1 MNMKHFLLTTLLALI
16 MGIGAYG
23 QTNLTGRVY
32 YNANIMASEFDEK
45 LKELDKEIASKRT
58 ETIAAMEKKKGR
70 KLTAAEEAELTKEL
84 NQAVN
89 KAKTMMKEGMKTTVT
104 MEFRSA
110 KEVVMKMEMKVDDAV
125 LKAAGVSWVKRKA
138 LKAALAIAPSTE
150 KDTYVVK
157 GNQVIIGTGKDQDTM
172 TLSADGKTLTGTMD
186 GKKFTLTRTK

>member
-1 MNMKHFLLTTLLALI
+1 MKHFLLTTLLALI

-70 KLTAAEEAELTKEL
+70 KLTAAEEAELNKEL
-84 NQAVN
+84 NQAMN
-89 KAKTMMKEGMKTTVT
+89 KAKTMMKEGMKTAVT
-104 MEFRSA
+104 MEFKSA

-125 LKAAGVSWVKRKA
+125 LKAAGVSWIKRKA
-138 LKAALAIAPSTE
+138 MKAAMALSPSQKE
-150 KDTYVVK
+150 TYVVK

-172 TLSADGKTLTGTMD
+172 TLSADGKTITGTMD

>member
-45 LKELDKEIASKRT
+45 LKELDKEIANKRT

-84 NQAVN
+84 NQAMN
-89 KAKTMMKEGMKTTVT
+89 KAKTMMKEGMKTAVT
-104 MEFRSA
+104 MEFKSA

-125 LKAAGVSWVKRKA
+125 LKAAGVSWIKRKA
-138 LKAALAIAPSTE
+138 MKAAMALSPSQKE
-150 KDTYVVK
+150 TYVVK

-172 TLSADGKTLTGTMD
+172 TLSADGKMLTGTMD

>member
-16 MGIGAYG
+16 IGIGAYG

-84 NQAVN
+84 NQAMN
-89 KAKTMMKEGMKTTVT
+89 KAKTMMKEGMKTAVT
-104 MEFRSA
+104 MEFKSA

-125 LKAAGVSWVKRKA
+125 LKAAGVSWIKRKA
-138 LKAALAIAPSTE
+138 MKAAMALSPSQKE
-150 KDTYVVK
+150 TYVMK

-172 TLSADGKTLTGTMD
+172 TLSADGKTITGTMD

>member
-23 QTNLTGRVY
+23 QIY

-45 LKELDKEIASKRT
+45 LKELDKEIANKRT

-84 NQAVN
+84 NQAMN
-89 KAKTMMKEGMKTTVT
+89 KAKTMMKEGMKTAVT
-104 MEFRSA
+104 MEFKSA

-125 LKAAGVSWVKRKA
+125 LKAAGVSWIKRKA
-138 LKAALAIAPSTE
+138 MKAAMALSPSQKET
-150 KDTYVVK
+150 
-157 GNQVIIGTGKDQDTM
+157 
-172 TLSADGKTLTGTMD
+172 
-186 GKKFTLTRTK
+186 

>member
-45 LKELDKEIASKRT
+45 LKELDKEIANKRT

-70 KLTAAEEAELTKEL
+70 KLTAAEEAELNKEL
-84 NQAVN
+84 NKALN
-89 KAKTMMKEGMKTTVT
+89 KAKTMMKEGMKTAVT
-104 MEFRSA
+104 MEFKSA

-125 LKAAGVSWVKRKA
+125 LKAAGVSWIKRKA
-138 LKAALAIAPSTE
+138 MKAAMALSPSQKE
-150 KDTYVVK
+150 TYVVK

-172 TLSADGKTLTGTMD
+172 TLSADSKTLTGTMD

>member
-70 KLTAAEEAELTKEL
+70 KLTAAEEAELNKEL
-84 NQAVN
+84 NQAMN
-89 KAKTMMKEGMKTTVT
+89 KAKTMMKEGMKTAVT
-104 MEFRSA
+104 MEFKSA

-125 LKAAGVSWVKRKA
+125 LKAAGVSWIKRKA
-138 LKAALAIAPSTE
+138 MKAAMALSPSQKE
-150 KDTYVVK
+150 TYVVK

-172 TLSADGKTLTGTMD
+172 TLSADGKTITGTMD

>member
-32 YNANIMASEFDEK
+32 YNANIMAGEFDEK

-84 NQAVN
+84 NQAMN
-89 KAKTMMKEGMKTTVT
+89 KAKTMMKEGMKTAVT
-104 MEFRSA
+104 MEFKSA

-125 LKAAGVSWVKRKA
+125 LKAAGVSWIKRKA
-138 LKAALAIAPSTE
+138 MKAAMALSPSQKE
-150 KDTYVVK
+150 TYGVK

>member
-45 LKELDKEIASKRT
+45 LKELDKEIANKRT

-70 KLTAAEEAELTKEL
+70 KLTASEEAELNKEL
-84 NQAVN
+84 NQAMN
-89 KAKTMMKEGMKTTVT
+89 KAKTMMKEGMKTAVT
-104 MEFRSA
+104 MEFKSA

-125 LKAAGVSWVKRKA
+125 LKAAGVSWIKRKA
-138 LKAALAIAPSTE
+138 MKAAMALSPSQKE
-150 KDTYVVK
+150 TYVVK

-186 GKKFTLTRTK
+186 GKKFTLTRMK

>member
-45 LKELDKEIASKRT
+45 LKELDKEIANKRT

-70 KLTAAEEAELTKEL
+70 KLTASEEAELNKEL
-84 NQAVN
+84 NQAMN
-89 KAKTMMKEGMKTTVT
+89 KAKTMMKEGMKTAVT
-104 MEFRSA
+104 MEFKSA

-125 LKAAGVSWVKRKA
+125 LKAAGVSWIKRKA
-138 LKAALAIAPSTE
+138 MKAAMALSPSQKE
-150 KDTYVVK
+150 TYVVK

>member
-16 MGIGAYG
+16 IGIGAYG

-84 NQAVN
+84 NKAMN
-89 KAKTMMKEGMKTTVT
+89 KAKTMMKEGMKTAVT
-104 MEFRSA
+104 MEFKSA

-125 LKAAGVSWVKRKA
+125 LKAAGVSWIKRKA
-138 LKAALAIAPSTE
+138 MKAAMALSPSQKE
-150 KDTYVVK
+150 TYVVK

>member
-1 MNMKHFLLTTLLALI
+1 MKHFLLTTLLALI

-45 LKELDKEIASKRT
+45 LKELDKEIANKRT

-84 NQAVN
+84 NQAMN
-89 KAKTMMKEGMKTTVT
+89 KAKTMMKEGMKTAVT
-104 MEFRSA
+104 MEFKSA

-125 LKAAGVSWVKRKA
+125 LKAAGVSWIKRKA
-138 LKAALAIAPSTE
+138 MKAAMALSPSQKE
-150 KDTYVVK
+150 TYVVK

>member
-45 LKELDKEIASKRT
+45 LKELDKEIANKRT

-84 NQAVN
+84 NQAMN
-89 KAKTMMKEGMKTTVT
+89 KAKTMMKEGMKTAVT
-104 MEFRSA
+104 MEFKSA

-125 LKAAGVSWVKRKA
+125 LKAAGVSWIKRKA
-138 LKAALAIAPSTE
+138 MKAAMALSPSQKE
-150 KDTYVVK
+150 TYVVK

>member
-1 MNMKHFLLTTLLALI
+1 MNMKHFLLTTLMTLI

-45 LKELDKEIASKRT
+45 LKELDKEIANKRT

-84 NQAVN
+84 NQAMN
-89 KAKTMMKEGMKTTVT
+89 KAKTMMKEGMKTAVT
-104 MEFRSA
+104 MEFKSA

-125 LKAAGVSWVKRKA
+125 LKAAGVSWIKRKA
-138 LKAALAIAPSTE
+138 MKAAMALSPSQKE
-150 KDTYVVK
+150 TYVVK

>member
-45 LKELDKEIASKRT
+45 LKELDKEIASKRK

-84 NQAVN
+84 NQAMN
-89 KAKTMMKEGMKTTVT
+89 KAKTMMKEGMKTAVT
-104 MEFRSA
+104 MEFKSA

-125 LKAAGVSWVKRKA
+125 LKAAGVSWIKRKA
-138 LKAALAIAPSTE
+138 MKAAMALSPSQKE
-150 KDTYVVK
+150 TYVVK

>member
-45 LKELDKEIASKRT
+45 LKELDKEIANKRT

-70 KLTAAEEAELTKEL
+70 KLTAAEEAELNKEL
-84 NQAVN
+84 NQAMN
-89 KAKTMMKEGMKTTVT
+89 KAKTMMKEGMKTAVT
-104 MEFRSA
+104 MEFKSA

-125 LKAAGVSWVKRKA
+125 LKAAGVSWIKRKA
-138 LKAALAIAPSTE
+138 MKAAMALSPSQKE
-150 KDTYVVK
+150 TYVVK

>member
-1 MNMKHFLLTTLLALI
+1 MNMKHFLLTTLMALI
-16 MGIGAYG
+16 MGISAYG

-70 KLTAAEEAELTKEL
+70 KLTAAEEAELNKEL
-84 NQAVN
+84 NQAMN
-89 KAKTMMKEGMKTTVT
+89 KAKTMMKEGMKTAVT
-104 MEFRSA
+104 MEFKSA

-125 LKAAGVSWVKRKA
+125 LKAAGVSWIKRKA
-138 LKAALAIAPSTE
+138 MKAAMALSPSQKE
-150 KDTYVVK
+150 TYVVK

>member
-16 MGIGAYG
+16 MGIGVYG

-70 KLTAAEEAELTKEL
+70 KLTAAEEAELNKEL
-84 NQAVN
+84 NQAMN
-89 KAKTMMKEGMKTTVT
+89 KAKTMMKEGMKTAVTV
-104 MEFRSA
+104 EFKSA

-125 LKAAGVSWVKRKA
+125 LKAAGVSWIKRKA
-138 LKAALAIAPSTE
+138 MKAAMALSPSQKE
-150 KDTYVVK
+150 TYVVK

>member
-84 NQAVN
+84 NQAMN
-89 KAKTMMKEGMKTTVT
+89 KAKTMMKEGMKTAVT
-104 MEFRSA
+104 MEFKSA

-125 LKAAGVSWVKRKA
+125 LKAAGVSWIKRKA
-138 LKAALAIAPSTE
+138 MKAAMALSPSQKE
-150 KDTYVVK
+150 TYVVK

>member
-1 MNMKHFLLTTLLALI
+1 MNMKHFLMTTLLALI

-23 QTNLTGRVY
+23 QTNLMGRVY
-32 YNANIMASEFDEK
+32 YNANIMAGEFDEK

-84 NQAVN
+84 NQALN
-89 KAKTMMKEGMKTTVT
+89 KAKTMMKEGMKTAVT
-104 MEFRSA
+104 MEFKSA

-125 LKAAGVSWVKRKA
+125 LKAAGVSWIKRKA
-138 LKAALAIAPSTE
+138 MKAAMALSPSQKE
-150 KDTYVVK
+150 TYVVK

>member
-1 MNMKHFLLTTLLALI
+1 MNMKHFLLTTLLTLI
-16 MGIGAYG
+16 IGIGAYG

-32 YNANIMASEFDEK
+32 YNANIMAGEFDEK

-84 NQAVN
+84 NQAMN
-89 KAKTMMKEGMKTTVT
+89 KAKTMMKEGMKTAVT
-104 MEFRSA
+104 MEFKSA

-125 LKAAGVSWVKRKA
+125 LKAAGVSWIKRKA
-138 LKAALAIAPSTE
+138 MKAAMALSPSQKE
-150 KDTYVVK
+150 TYVMK

>member
-45 LKELDKEIASKRT
+45 LKELDKEIANKRT

-70 KLTAAEEAELTKEL
+70 KLTAAEEAELNKEL
-84 NQAVN
+84 NQAMN
-89 KAKTMMKEGMKTTVT
+89 KAKTMMKEGMKTAVTV
-104 MEFRSA
+104 EFKSA

-125 LKAAGVSWVKRKA
+125 LKAAGVSWIKRKA
-138 LKAALAIAPSTE
+138 MKAAMALSPSQKE
-150 KDTYVVK
+150 TYVVK

>member
-1 MNMKHFLLTTLLALI
+1 MKHFLLTTLMTLI

-84 NQAVN
+84 NQAMN
-89 KAKTMMKEGMKTTVT
+89 KAKTMMKEGMKTAVT
-104 MEFRSA
+104 MEFKSA

-125 LKAAGVSWVKRKA
+125 LKAAGVSWIKRKA
-138 LKAALAIAPSTE
+138 MKAAMALSPSQKE
-150 KDTYVVK
+150 TYVVK